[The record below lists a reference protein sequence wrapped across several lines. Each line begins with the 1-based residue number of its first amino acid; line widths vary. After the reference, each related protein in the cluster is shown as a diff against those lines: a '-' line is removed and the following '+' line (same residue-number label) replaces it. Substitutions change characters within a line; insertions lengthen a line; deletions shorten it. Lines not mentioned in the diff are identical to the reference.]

1 MYRKPS
7 PSPVFAPNISA
18 SPVNIQRG
26 LHVSKLYYF
35 FFFGA
40 IGSIVPFFNV
50 YLEQIGL
57 TGTQIGWLGTIPP
70 LIALTSNPLWGAI
83 GDRWQIHRQ
92 LLAGLALV
100 SGLISLLFLSVQSF
114 WLIMLVVIGIS
125 FFRTPIPALVD
136 STVMSLAKQ
145 GGSSYGR
152 QRMWGSL
159 GFVLATYGLGQIV
172 GLNDLRLIFWLHAG
186 LLAVGCALLSLYL
199 PIQSSLERVNIL
211 VGLHTL
217 VARPGY
223 VSYLAAMMLLGV
235 GSAGFANFLG
245 LHMLSLGGTESQ
257 VGMAWALNAIT
268 EVPIMFMGA
277 RWFGHI
283 RYSRLIL
290 IGFIGFA
297 LVWTGLGLA
306 QTPVQLLMVVPFTGL
321 CYGMFWVAAVG
332 YASESAPKGLE
343 ATAQSLAGAAQS
355 GLGWGIGSL
364 LAGVLWDAAGGHV
377 VLFTSAGAMVMAAT
391 IFWAGNRKTL

>member
-7 PSPVFAPNISA
+7 PSPAIAPNITA
-18 SPVNIQRG
+18 SSVNIQRG

-40 IGSIVPFFNV
+40 IGTMVPFFNI
-50 YLEQIGL
+50 YLERIGL
-57 TGTQIGWLGTIPP
+57 SGTQIGWLGTIPP

-83 GDRWQIHRQ
+83 GDRWRIHRQ

-100 SGLISLLFLSVQSF
+100 SGLISLLFLTVQSF
-114 WLIMLVVIGIS
+114 WLIMLVVIGLS

-136 STVMSLAKQ
+136 STVMSLVKQ

-152 QRMWGSL
+152 QRLWGSV
-159 GFVLATYGLGQIV
+159 GFVLATYGLGQLV
-172 GLNDLRLIFWLHAG
+172 GLDDLRLIFWLHAG
-186 LLAVGCALLSLYL
+186 LLSVGCGLLSLNL
-199 PIQSSLERVNIL
+199 PIQGSLERVNVL
-211 VGLHTL
+211 AGLREL
-217 VARPGY
+217 VAWPGY
-223 VSYLAAMMLLGV
+223 VNYLVAMALLGV
-235 GSAGFANFLG
+235 GFAGFANFLG
-245 LHMLSLGGTESQ
+245 LHILSLGGTEAQ

-268 EVPIMFMGA
+268 EIPIMFMGA

-283 RYSRLIL
+283 RHSRLML
-290 IGFIGFA
+290 IGFMGFA
-297 LVWTGLGLA
+297 LVWMGLGLA
-306 QTPVQLLMVVPFTGL
+306 QTPVQLLMIVPLTGL

-332 YASESAPKGLE
+332 YAAESAPKGLE
-343 ATAQSLAGAAQS
+343 ATAQSLASAAQS

-377 VLFTSAGAMVMAAT
+377 VLFTSAGVVAVASV